1 MRTSAGF
8 LALLTQRL
16 WPWGAIAAVVLSLLA
31 CHAAPAV
38 YASGGHAHFSIEP
51 TFAPPFNVRPRAYFI
66 YNTMP
71 GTHIVDHLH
80 IVNDGSA
87 RGTLHLY
94 TADATTAPTGGT
106 TFLPESAPRS
116 DVGSWITLSSHQIT
130 LDPGHSHELA
140 FSLAVPSRVL
150 PGQHGGGIL
159 GVQMLPI
166 YRFSTA
172 QNNSIVIKVQSA
184 LGLGVLVNLPGTR
197 VESLATR
204 GISYDTA
211 SEYQRLL
218 IGLNNAGTQLL
229 YPAGSLQV
237 FDGQQQRLQNLKIQM
252 GTFLPRTSI
261 NYPIDIQ
268 HTPLLPGRSYTVKLT
283 LRYGHNHRLI
293 YDSTLL
299 VPVPDKGPL
308 ETFLQ
313 RLGSPVANP
322 ASGFLSQITPLD
334 CAIALGVF
342 FLILSSLFFWSQPIS
357 RIFKEIWR
365 KLT

>member
-8 LALLTQRL
+8 LALFARRL
-16 WPWGAIAAVVLSLLA
+16 WPWGGIAVIVLTLLA
-31 CHAAPAV
+31 CHAAPTV

-66 YNTMP
+66 YNTVP
-71 GTHIVDHLH
+71 GAHLVDHLH

-106 TFLPESAPRS
+106 TFLPESAARS
-116 DVGSWITLSSHQIT
+116 DVGSWITLSSQQLT
-130 LDPGHSHELA
+130 LDPGQSRELA
-140 FSLAVPSRVL
+140 FTLTVPTRVL
-150 PGQHGGGIL
+150 PGQHGGGIM
-159 GVQMLPI
+159 GVQMLPA
-166 YRFSTA
+166 YRFSTT
-172 QNNSIVIKVQSA
+172 QRNSIVIKVQSTLA
-184 LGLGVLVNLPGTR
+184 LGVLVNLPGAKL
-197 VESLATR
+197 EKLATR

-218 IGLNNAGTQLL
+218 IGLSNTGTQLL
-229 YPAGSLQV
+229 YPAGNLQV
-237 FDGQQQRLQNLKIQM
+237 FNGQQRRLQNLKIQM

-261 NYPIDIQ
+261 TYPIDIQ
-268 HTPLLPGRSYTVKLT
+268 HAPLLPGRSYTVKLT

-308 ETFLQ
+308 ENFLQ

-322 ASGFLSQITPLD
+322 AGSFFSQITPLD
-334 CAIALGVF
+334 CAIALGVL

-357 RIFKEIWR
+357 RILRQIWR
-365 KLT
+365 KFT